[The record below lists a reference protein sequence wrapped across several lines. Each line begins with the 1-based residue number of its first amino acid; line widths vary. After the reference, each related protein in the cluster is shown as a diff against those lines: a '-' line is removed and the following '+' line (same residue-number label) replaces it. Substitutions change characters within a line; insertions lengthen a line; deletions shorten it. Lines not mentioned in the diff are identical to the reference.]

1 MKISLSR
8 SILTVLLL
16 LPSLAFAQTT
26 HIVNQISFSFSPND
40 LTINVGDTV
49 RWVRSNGSHTVTSGT
64 GASDPNVGNLFD
76 APLNSSNTTF
86 EFTFNSAGDVNFF
99 CRPHEGAN
107 MKGVIRVSDVSAV
120 DDIPLV
126 AAVRLEA
133 PHPNPFNPRAQ
144 VRFTLAEAGP
154 VDLVV
159 FDARGRLVKTLLA
172 GVHREA
178 TEDRVFWDGTNN
190 AGSAVPSGTYLFR
203 VRTGRHEEVV
213 KGMLVR

>member
-1 MKISLSR
+1 LKSSPLVI
-8 SILTVLLL
+8 VVCALLIPAAAL
-16 LPSLAFAQTT
+16 AQTT
-26 HIVNQISFSFSPND
+26 HIVNQSSLSFSPND

-49 RWVRSNGSHTVTSGT
+49 RWVRSGGSHTVTNGT
-64 GASDPNVGNLFD
+64 GASDPSVGNLFD

-86 EFTFNSAGDVNFF
+86 EFTFNSAGDVDYF
-99 CRPHEGAN
+99 CRPHEFAN
-107 MKGVIRVSDVSAV
+107 MKGVVRVNDVSAV
-120 DDIPLV
+120 GDVPV

-133 PHPNPFNPRAQ
+133 PHPNPFNPRAEI
-144 VRFTLAEAGP
+144 RFTLAEAGP

-159 FDARGRLVKTLLA
+159 FDARGRLVKTILD

-178 TEDRVFWDGTNN
+178 AEDRVFWDGTND

-203 VRTGRHEEVV
+203 IRAGRYEEVV